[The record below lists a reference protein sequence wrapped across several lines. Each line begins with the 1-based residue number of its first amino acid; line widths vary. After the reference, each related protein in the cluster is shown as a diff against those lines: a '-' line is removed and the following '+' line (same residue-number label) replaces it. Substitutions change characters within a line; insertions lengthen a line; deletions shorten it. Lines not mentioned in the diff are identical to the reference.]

1 MKTVTKKILSISIV
15 PSIFLFNGCASSSN
29 GEIVTISDTHLY
41 NEDYG
46 FVSSPEV
53 DEQLKQ
59 ELLVQEKPI
68 EVEIPKFNDPDPTLT
83 TELIIDPEAVTAD
96 KLIIAPPVITYKYMD
111 DPKFYTENQ
120 IKNRE

>member
-41 NEDYG
+41 NKDYG
-46 FVSSPEV
+46 LVSSPEA

-59 ELLVQEKPI
+59 ELLVQEKPVEI
-68 EVEIPKFNDPDPTLT
+68 EIPKSDDPTLT
-83 TELIIDPEAVTAD
+83 TELKLDPEAVTAENYIQ
-96 KLIIAPPVITYKYMD
+96 KPPVITYKYMD
-111 DPKFYTENQ
+111 DPVFYTENQ
-120 IKNRE
+120 IRNR